1 MILANTWKN
10 YFTDTLAT
18 RNDLLTEFHHFAT
31 SLEHATTPETRQTLL
46 TNTLFKFHAMIGP
59 LDHKVH
65 FCHNL
70 SVLTGNNWGKSEPAY
85 VALLG
90 LGSIA
95 QPVVFEAR
103 HAFAAITTTIPNYD
117 ALHDHAT
124 TPEQLSTLHL
134 TATTVMN
141 TNINHLVQV
150 PPFLFNVLTSSS
162 TDDPAELF
170 FLARLAAKT
179 FAENQANLS
188 TTQTDDEKAAIRKQ
202 VYASAE
208 YFLSFLYTAKMVP
221 NQISLPISYATTHEI
236 MDWSATLHRMHI
248 NSPKIRQ
255 TDGAQI
261 TPTKTDI
268 RNSRDESM
276 AQVAAA
282 LVSAASNLA
291 TNTDRLVEARSSNT
305 PSSSRAWEKQPK
317 FLQDQ
322 ILRLMAAH
330 DDDIITEPIQSLA
343 TFLSLSSNTSAAQQF
358 MAEYLQSILN
368 CQDLRLD
375 PFTTLCIS
383 QLQFNYDPTEG
394 PSRISLFKLLSES
407 NNMVSSSDI
416 EIISNATID
425 AAGDSDR
432 YNQIMK
438 RLSDKKLLIVAKT
451 VADFETTIK
460 NMIAI
465 VLFVLGNCFTADRL
479 CTWLTHIEA
488 NRATYRHCSDLDFRF
503 FAHQLTI
510 MDNMIQAFWRNSR
523 YARSV
528 QEMDF
533 QLLDF
538 SQQQRQIA
546 VGNPMTSPLHPRVA
560 ALFLHSKRTRDDQ
573 FDENNRRH
581 QQQGNRHQQ
590 QENNHQQN
598 TTNFIRGRAV
608 TNPRADILFR
618 LPTGI
623 FYRDAFPPSVLRKAP
638 RVNGATNCC
647 RWQISG
653 ICIDNC
659 DRKDAHVQLTGDN
672 KKAFAT
678 FFTEAIRDVTSTTP
692 RSSNTSN

>member
-10 YFTDTLAT
+10 YFTDTLVA
-18 RNDLLTEFHHFAT
+18 RNKLLTEFHHFAT
-31 SLEHATTPETRQTLL
+31 SLDQATTPESRQTIL
-46 TNTLFKFHAMIGP
+46 TNTLFSFHAMIGP

-65 FCHNL
+65 FCHHL
-70 SVLTGNNWGKSEPAY
+70 SILTGNSWEHSETTY

-95 QPVVFEAR
+95 QPVVFDAKQVL
-103 HAFAAITTTIPNYD
+103 AAITTTIPNPE
-117 ALHDHAT
+117 ALHDNAT
-124 TPEQLSTLHL
+124 TPDQLSILHL
-134 TATTVMN
+134 TATTVK
-141 TNINHLVQV
+141 TTEINHLVQV
-150 PPFLFNVLTSSS
+150 PPFLFKAMTMSA

-179 FAENQANLS
+179 FADAQANLIPNRNK
-188 TTQTDDEKAAIRKQ
+188 DETEAIRTQ
-202 VYASAE
+202 VYTSAE
-208 YFLSFLYTAKMVP
+208 YFLHFLYTATMVP
-221 NQISLPISYATTHEI
+221 NQLSLPISYATTHDI
-236 MDWSATLHRMHI
+236 MEWSATLHRTHI
-248 NSPKIRQ
+248 ISPTILQADGVQVPPSKIDPLH
-255 TDGAQI
+255 T
-261 TPTKTDI
+261 
-268 RNSRDESM
+268 RDESM
-276 AQVAAA
+276 AQVTAA

-291 TNTDRLVEARSSNT
+291 TNTDRLVEARSSTN
-305 PSSSRAWEKQPK
+305 SASSRSWEKQPK

-394 PSRISLFKLLSES
+394 PSRISLFKLLAES
-407 NNMVSSSDI
+407 NSMVSSSDI

-425 AAGDSDR
+425 AAGDGDR
-432 YNQIMK
+432 YSQIMK
-438 RLSDKKLLIVAKT
+438 RLGDKKLLIVAKT
-451 VADFETTIK
+451 VTDFETTIK

-488 NRATYRHCSDLDFRF
+488 NRATYRHCSDLDIRF

-523 YARSV
+523 YAKTV
-528 QEMDF
+528 NDMDF

-538 SQQQRQIA
+538 AQQQRQIA
-546 VGNPMTSPLHPRVA
+546 VGNPMIAPLHPRVA
-560 ALFLHSKRTRDDQ
+560 ALFLQQKRSRDDH
-573 FDENNRRH
+573 FEDHTRRYTHNNNTRQGY
-581 QQQGNRHQQ
+581 QQDQLNSS
-590 QENNHQQN
+590 N
-598 TTNFIRGRAV
+598 TFTRGRAV
-608 TNPRADILFR
+608 TNSQAEILFR
-618 LPTGI
+618 LPPGV
-623 FYRDAFPPSVLRKAP
+623 FYRDAFPASVLRRAP
-638 RVNGATNCC
+638 KVNGATNCC

-659 DRKDAHVQLTGDN
+659 ERKDAHVQLTGEN
-672 KKAFAT
+672 KKAFAK
-678 FFTEAIRDVTSTTP
+678 FFNEAIRDLSP
-692 RSSNTSN
+692 AIRNSNPQH